1 MQQNEE
7 MFKAR
12 NSLLKTFMDLDMP
25 VSTMVNYTAKMR
37 NMSEIEKEAFAKELR
52 LKLCATVKEP

>member
-7 MFKAR
+7 MFKER

-25 VSTMVNYTAKMR
+25 VSTMVTYTAKMR
-37 NMSEIEKEAFAKELR
+37 NVSETEKEAFAKDLR
-52 LKLCATVKEP
+52 MQLQQEK

>member
-7 MFKAR
+7 MFKER

-25 VSTMVNYTAKMR
+25 VSTMVTYTAKMR

-52 LKLCATVKEP
+52 LKLQPTIKEL